1 MMGNQIA
8 DPAHGNRIIL
18 GGIVAMVLFGIPAMI
33 LSTATESELLARE
46 KFLQIELQL
55 AELREL
61 LVNERNADAS
71 RNLDNEKS

>member
-1 MMGNQIA
+1 
-8 DPAHGNRIIL
+8 
-18 GGIVAMVLFGIPAMI
+18 MVLFGIPAMI